1 MALDRDRLNQLST
14 EQLEYKIAR
23 MDQLFYI
30 NEDYNMKMNLRKTME
45 ELKKEVERRKNAG
58 VAVSRRR
65 GLR

>member
-14 EQLEYKIAR
+14 EQLEHKIAR